1 MRTEDQI
8 KSKLG
13 ELNTQ
18 KRNLQ
23 ARLSTLTPEAAAYT
37 SLNEQLARIDDM
49 TMMLEWVLDPP
60 QGKYHT

>member
-23 ARLSTLTPEAAAYT
+23 ARLSTLTPEAVAYT
-37 SLNEQLARIDDM
+37 SLNEQLARINDM
-49 TMMLEWVLDPP
+49 TTMLEWVLDQP
-60 QGKYHT
+60 QGKYHA